1 MNLHAYSTQVNNSSG
16 AHYVITAVLVVY
28 SSVRYDLHS
37 LDIADIFCGFIPNIH
52 VCTCCFVFPLVFWKI
67 HTYIGKNRSS
77 ILILKWNKEK
87 TNGYESHFNHL
98 YRRQETDFLTKYL
111 SLRKIIEVIKQ
122 QKTTKYL
129 LLCLSKCR
137 DTSRWNALCVNER
150 QLKNKNITRM
160 NEQWFDSVQCTNRLT
175 LFPFNKFLVYK
186 MKLSVL

>member
-1 MNLHAYSTQVNNSSG
+1 MNLYAYSTQVNNSSG

-28 SSVRYDLHS
+28 SSIRYDLQLFRHCRYILRFYPQYTCMHLLLLLS
-37 LDIADIFCGFIPNIH
+37 ISISKKFIL
-52 VCTCCFVFPLVFWKI
+52 TLAKI
-67 HTYIGKNRSS
+67 GAQ
-77 ILILKWNKEK
+77 LCLKWSKEK
-87 TNGYESHFNHL
+87 NGSESHFNHL

-111 SLRKIIEVIKQ
+111 SLWKIIEVIKQ
-122 QKTTKYL
+122 QKTSKYL

-160 NEQWFDSVQCTNRLT
+160 NEQWFDSARCTISLT

-186 MKLSVL
+186 MKLSD